1 MTPKPGIYYDVPYET
16 YASWRAFNS
25 GVVSYMNMSPKHGDA
40 FIRGLIRKPD
50 TPSMRFGRQIHTA
63 ILEPDRKGDILV
75 STGCS
80 AILKSGKRKDQ
91 PCGVGTKALFQ
102 GQWFCEKHAPIQA
115 DYPSDYLTAQQFE
128 DVGEI
133 VLAAHNGPA
142 ADMFSRPA
150 KSEVSL
156 LFEYRGLLM
165 KGRVDR
171 LNDDLDMLLDL
182 KKSQVGEAGL
192 DSCQN
197 KIMNYGYHRQ
207 MALYRL
213 GVELLT
219 GKRPK
224 RAAWV
229 FLEDGPPYDVNV
241 IYALEQDLEIGLEE
255 VDSALLRYK
264 ACLDRGE
271 FSGYLEG
278 GAWLGALPDWYK
290 KRHVAMKE
298 HDDGRNHSEPDAPA
312 REDYYGAGYDPE
324 RGTWT

>member
-1 MTPKPGIYYDVPYET
+1 MTPKPGIYYDVPYEE
-16 YASWRAFNS
+16 YAKWSGLNS
-25 GVVSYMNMSPKHGDA
+25 GAVSQICVSPKHARAFLQGELSRGDTSA
-40 FIRGLIRKPD
+40 
-50 TPSMRFGRQIHTA
+50 MRFGRQIHTM
-63 ILEPDRKGDILV
+63 ILEPHK
-75 STGCS
+75 TGEIVIAQPCM
-80 AILKSGKRKDQ
+80 AALKSGLSKGL
-91 PCGVGTKALFQ
+91 PCGLSGVWRKGAEWRC
-102 GQWFCEKHAPIQA
+102 GKHVEDGFEPA
-115 DYPSDYLTAQQFE
+115 SDYLTASE
-128 DVGEI
+128 MAHACRMVDS
-133 VLAAHNGPA
+133 AHNGPA

-192 DSCQN
+192 ESCQK

-255 VDSALLRYK
+255 VDSALQRYK

-290 KRHVAMKE
+290 KRHVSMKE
-298 HDDGRNHSEPDAPA
+298 HDDGRNAAEPAAPA
-312 REDYYGAGYDPE
+312 REDYYGAGYDSE